1 MITATGSSGSI
12 CAAPSKRLKPKSP
25 KSPRNPPTT
34 RLNQHPR
41 NPSPPS
47 PLQSRSVPPHGSTPS
62 SQSFL
67 LSRTNS
73 LPSTTR
79 PSPDR
84 HISLLD
90 LEDHN
95 RTSGQHSFVEEDFFG
110 RHPFSTGSLESGH
123 EPPSPRSFY
132 SAATASSAST
142 TKAGGGRSLEEES
155 PITPVPPAQLQQPP
169 SPEANRKLRRPTRPS
184 SPPPGSSGSLGD
196 RVASGSSLRSH
207 GIGSFASYSSS
218 HLSGQSPTLGPQ
230 HGEQAILRDF
240 ENVRVST
247 LLPASEYLYLSLQG
261 DRMIRAVKNR
271 LEC

>member
-1 MITATGSSGSI
+1 MITATGSGGSI
-12 CAAPSKRLKPKSP
+12 CAAPPKRLKPKSP

-79 PSPDR
+79 PSPDQ

-95 RTSGQHSFVEEDFFG
+95 RTSGQHNLVEEDFFG

-155 PITPVPPAQLQQPP
+155 PVPPAQLQQPP

-184 SPPPGSSGSLGD
+184 SPPSSSGSLLGD

-247 LLPASEYLYLSLQG
+247 LLPASEYLYLSLPG
-261 DRMIRAVKNR
+261 GRVLRAVRNR